1 MRPRKMNKDLTEV
14 EGTIGKVFLDNYN
27 KLMAVKSSNEAPSL
41 VSNLFADAK
50 INTPKSRQILFK
62 LQRGMSQTNTL
73 LYLSN
78 IYLNAK
84 GLGSMA
90 ASKWY
95 TCPERNRSR
104 I

>member
-1 MRPRKMNKDLTEV
+1 MRPRKMNKDLTGI
-14 EGTIGKVFLDNYN
+14 EGTIGKLFLDNYD
-27 KLMAVKSSNEAPSL
+27 KLMAVKSSAQAYGL
-41 VSNLFADAK
+41 VKGLFENAA

-62 LQRGMSQTNTL
+62 LQSGMSQTNTL
-73 LYLSN
+73 MYLTN

-90 ASKWY
+90 ANKWY
-95 TCPERNRSR
+95 TCPERNCRR